1 MEVLAFITW
10 NFYCSCFRTR
20 CKKCKWHCSASLSL
34 AALSHARL
42 AKECFSHSNL
52 FTLDPPSPEYPQV
65 VNKYFCSFLWCAFS
79 RVSTGTLSWLE
90 GTLQALQRINIR
102 ASISRA
108 TKMLHTI
115 ATTAAVE
122 SPVVD
127 TESSQSHSC
136 IADTVKASFR
146 STGRRRGSDPWPVI
160 DARRDA
166 VNFKGRLVDI
176 TVTLSLFFFLWGS
189 SRSSDPAWRR
199 ASYFSHLLSSRID
212 DTPFVERR
220 GRRVCRGCVIWNGC
234 KTQSSFAG
242 WIYFSADCCC
252 RAHARIWFER

>member
-1 MEVLAFITW
+1 MW
-10 NFYCSCFRTR
+10 
-20 CKKCKWHCSASLSL
+20 KCLLLSL
-34 AALSHARL
+34 GTFIAPASEHGVKSVNGTVVHHYLWQLYLMHDLQKNVFLIRTYL
-42 AKECFSHSNL
+42 L
-52 FTLDPPSPEYPQV
+52 WIPPQV

-189 SRSSDPAWRR
+189 SCSSDPAWRR
-199 ASYFSHLLSSRID
+199 ASYFLHLLSSHID

-242 WIYFSADCCC
+242 WIYFSADCGC